1 MQVGGID
8 KGKMTLSFQQNGVTG
23 SKGNPAV
30 AQLTVRAVPYEQDR
44 KGKEEDTG

>member
-1 MQVGGID
+1 MSHRTMAKD
-8 KGKMTLSFQQNGVTG
+8 VTG

-44 KGKEEDTG
+44 KGKEGDTG